1 MSIQQILPGAT
12 LGVLGGGQL
21 GRMFCVAARTMG
33 YRVAVL
39 DPDPVCGAGLIA
51 DVHIQAAYDDEKAL
65 DEMAQLCDV
74 ITLEFENIPSQSVRA
89 IAGKTTVYP
98 VAESLEIAQN
108 RDIEKQFA
116 LQAGL
121 RPVPYQA
128 IGAAADLKTA
138 AETVG
143 FPAILK
149 TSTLGYDGK
158 GQFVVANEGEL
169 ADAFARAGQVAC
181 VLEKQIDIDCEVS
194 AIVARNAGGEMA
206 SFPVAENQHRNGILH
221 MSIVPARVSDDIRQ
235 QAVDYAALLA
245 DAMNYV
251 GILAVEF
258 FLSKDGVLYFNE
270 MAPRPHNSGHY
281 TKDACVTSQFEQQ
294 VRMMCGL
301 TPGDTRLLS
310 PVVMVNMLGEL
321 WTPDWSA
328 IFARNN
334 IKLHLYGKT
343 EARPGRKMGHFN
355 VLAEEVGEAISVA
368 DAVFERLA
376 GAVGDSAKT

>member
-1 MSIQQILPGAT
+1 MATKEILPGAT

-33 YRVAVL
+33 YRVVVL

-51 DVHIQAAYDDEKAL
+51 DEHIKADYTDL
-65 DEMAQLCDV
+65 SALEEMAKQCDV
-74 ITLEFENIPSQSVRA
+74 ITLEFENIPSQSVRF
-89 IAGKTTVYP
+89 IADKTTVFP

-108 RDIEKQFA
+108 RDLEKQFA
-116 LQAGL
+116 QKAGL
-121 RPVPYQA
+121 QPVPYATLLQESDLQP
-128 IGAAADLKTA
+128 AADSI
-138 AETVG
+138 G

-149 TSTLGYDGK
+149 SNTLGYDGK
-158 GQFVVANEGEL
+158 GQFVVNDFAEL
-169 ADAFARAGQVAC
+169 SAAYREVGRVDC
-181 VLEKQIDIDCEVS
+181 VLEKRINIRCEVS
-194 AIVARNAGGEMA
+194 AIVARNANAELA
-206 SFPVAENQHRNGILH
+206 SFPVSENQHRNGILH
-221 MSIVPARVSDDIRQ
+221 MSIVPARVDESIRQ
-235 QAVDYAALLA
+235 QAIEGASILAEALS
-245 DAMNYV
+245 YV

-258 FLSKDGVLYFNE
+258 FVSEDNVLYFNE

-301 TPGDTRLLS
+301 KPGDTRLMS

-321 WTPDWSA
+321 WPPKWND
-328 IFARNN
+328 IFAQNN

-355 VLAEEVGEAISVA
+355 VLAEDVESALEAAERVFGELN
-368 DAVFERLA
+368 E
-376 GAVGDSAKT
+376 

>member
-1 MSIQQILPGAT
+1 MVTREILPGAT

-33 YRVAVL
+33 YRVVVL

-51 DVHIQAAYDDEKAL
+51 DEHIKADYTDL
-65 DEMAQLCDV
+65 SALEEMAKQCDV
-74 ITLEFENIPSQSVRA
+74 ITLEFENIPSQSVRY
-89 IAGKTTVYP
+89 IADKTTVFP

-108 RDIEKQFA
+108 RDLEKQFA
-116 LQAGL
+116 QKAGL
-121 RPVPYQA
+121 QPVPYATLLQESDLQP
-128 IGAAADLKTA
+128 AADA
-138 AETVG
+138 IG

-149 TSTLGYDGK
+149 SNTLGYDGK
-158 GQFVVANEGEL
+158 GQFVVNSFTEL
-169 ADAFARAGQVAC
+169 SAAYKEVGGVDC
-181 VLEKQIDIDCEVS
+181 VLEKRINIRCEVS
-194 AIVARNAGGEMA
+194 AIVARNAKAELA

-221 MSIVPARVSDDIRQ
+221 MSIVPARVDESIRQ
-235 QAVDYAALLA
+235 QAIEGASILAEALS
-245 DAMNYV
+245 YV

-258 FLSKDGVLYFNE
+258 FVSEDNVLYFNE

-301 TPGDTRLLS
+301 KPGNTRLLS
-310 PVVMVNMLGEL
+310 PVVMVNMLGDL
-321 WTPDWSA
+321 WPPQWA
-328 IFARNN
+328 EIFSQNN

-355 VLAEEVGEAISVA
+355 VLAEDVESALETAERVFGELN
-368 DAVFERLA
+368 E
-376 GAVGDSAKT
+376 K